1 MKDLIKKIE
10 WFFVELL
17 KVFSDEKSYFSLKRI
32 ERGVLFSVAVILII
46 NYVSRNIANITP
58 EGILI
63 ITSPLFVY
71 AGFSMVKTEKVRK
84 DEEDKNEI

>member
-32 ERGVLFSVAVILII
+32 ERGILFSVAVFII
-46 NYVSRNIANITP
+46 CDYVSKNISNITP

>member
-32 ERGVLFSVAVILII
+32 ERGVLFTVAVLMIC
-46 NYVSRNIANITP
+46 NYVYTNMANITP

-71 AGFSMVKTEKVRK
+71 AGFSMVKTEKSRK
-84 DEEDKNEI
+84 DEEDRNEI

>member
-32 ERGVLFSVAVILII
+32 ERGILFTISVII
-46 NYVSRNIANITP
+46 IFNYVSKNIANITP

-71 AGFSMVKTEKVRK
+71 AGFSMVKTEKAKK
-84 DEEDKNEI
+84 DEEDRNEI

>member
-32 ERGVLFSVAVILII
+32 ERGVLFTVSVII
-46 NYVSRNIANITP
+46 ICDYVNKNIANITP

-71 AGFSMVKTEKVRK
+71 AGFSMTKTEKVRK
-84 DEEDKNEI
+84 DEEDRNEI